1 MTRLK
6 SRIQYLLERYA
17 NSESSED
24 EEKELFSLLE
34 QPHYELEIKTSLA
47 ELIEATDNLKIDP
60 RRKDRI
66 IEKVFGYTEP
76 DIQSPPPKGR
86 AFQLTRFAVA
96 ASVALLIL
104 FASFLTWQWLDSHP
118 FEENISQTTSDVPP
132 GGNKAILTLA
142 NGKEVIL
149 DSLAG
154 TGSFRQG
161 SSVVSNQN
169 GQLTY
174 KHEKKSIDVV
184 FNTLTTPRGGQ
195 YQITLSDGSKA
206 WLNAESSIYFPTN
219 FTGNERRV
227 RITGEVYFEIEKNPD
242 MPFKV
247 EVGPIEIRVWGTQ
260 FNVNAY
266 DSREIVKTTLLEGS
280 VELTRAKSSLTLRP
294 GQQAQMTSNGEINVI
309 ENVNIG
315 EVVAWK
321 TGYFQFNSAD
331 IETVMQQVAR
341 WYDVEVIFE
350 GKVTTLFGGSIPRD
364 MSASKVFKALELTGG
379 VHFKIDGK
387 TVIVTP

>member
-1 MTRLK
+1 MLG
-6 SRIQYLLERYA
+6 RYT
-17 NSESSED
+17 NSESSKD

-34 QPHYELEIKTSLA
+34 QSNYESEIKTSLV
-47 ELIEATDNLKIDP
+47 ELIEATDNFEIDP

-86 AFQLTRFAVA
+86 VFRLTRFAVA

-104 FASFLTWQWLDSHP
+104 FASFLTWQWLDSNP

-142 NGKEVIL
+142 NGKEVVL

-154 TGSFRQG
+154 TESFRQG
-161 SSVVSNQN
+161 SSVATNHN

-174 KHEKKSIDVV
+174 EHEKKSIDVV

-195 YQITLSDGSKA
+195 YQITLSDGSRA

-227 RITGEVYFEIEKNPD
+227 RITGEVYFEIEKNTD

-247 EVGPIEIRVWGTQ
+247 EVGPIEIRVLGTH

-266 DSREIVKTTLLEGS
+266 DSQDIVKTTLVEGS
-280 VELTRAKSSLTLRP
+280 VEVIREKSALTLRP
-294 GQQAQMTSNGEINVI
+294 GQQAQVTSNGEANVI
-309 ENVNIG
+309 ENVNID

-321 TGYFQFNSAD
+321 AGFFQFNSAD

-341 WYDVEVIFE
+341 WYDVEVIYE
-350 GKVTTLFGGSIPRD
+350 GKVTTLFGGTIPRN
-364 MSASKVFKALELTGG
+364 MSASNVFKALELTAG